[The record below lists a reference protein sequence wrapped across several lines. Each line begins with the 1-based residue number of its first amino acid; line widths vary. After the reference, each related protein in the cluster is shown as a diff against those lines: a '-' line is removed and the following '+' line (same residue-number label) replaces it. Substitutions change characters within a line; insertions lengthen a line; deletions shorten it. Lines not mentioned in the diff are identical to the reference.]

1 MLGALYLSVTKWP
14 FPKSQVTH
22 LDQRPVSDRRV
33 AGSGQYRID
42 QSAHLR
48 PLSPLANPGWMQVCT
63 AVSLARVRD
72 DFWTRFVSRFCK
84 QTARNAADHRGR
96 RDTARIRAVSH
107 FAQWRPDWTAGAAG
121 FEPPHQELCP
131 IGPTASWGGAMV
143 AADRA
148 PHSGRRVHVLPSLQG
163 ATAVTA
169 GHKFLCRGSNS
180 AAPVWPTRPDT

>member
-72 DFWTRFVSRFCK
+72 DFWTRFLSRFCK
-84 QTARNAADHRGR
+84 IFRKGLQSTRIGRQNVPTGPHPEVLGHQAEVYPVQTPRGCVPFIK
-96 RDTARIRAVSH
+96 RDTKISPSETRHRYPASAGSSVGNAGLS
-107 FAQWRPDWTAGAAG
+107 TALTSLESQNDTPKMAL
-121 FEPPHQELCP
+121 EDR
-131 IGPTASWGGAMV
+131 GPE
-143 AADRA
+143 
-148 PHSGRRVHVLPSLQG
+148 
-163 ATAVTA
+163 
-169 GHKFLCRGSNS
+169 
-180 AAPVWPTRPDT
+180 